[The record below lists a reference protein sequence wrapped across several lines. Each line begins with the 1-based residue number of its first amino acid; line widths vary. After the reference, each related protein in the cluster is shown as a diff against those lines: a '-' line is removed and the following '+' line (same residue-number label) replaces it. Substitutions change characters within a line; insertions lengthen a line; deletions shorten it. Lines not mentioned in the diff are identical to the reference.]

1 MTQIYKEYPGLLTP
15 KECQDI
21 IDIWPTLDRGV
32 ATTTNGRELLLD
44 EREYGSN
51 LRRGTTAF
59 PNSARIPHWDKIIS
73 AINNYNIEQQI
84 NLNGVYEV
92 QMAKYV
98 KGDYFNKHQ
107 DISVKQWSRMVQN
120 DNTRKISVSINL
132 SAPEAYKGGEL
143 IFFTEKTKDGSNG
156 IEMNKQQGTL
166 MAFPS
171 YCEHQVLELVTGIR
185 FALVIWA
192 KGPYW
197 K

>member
-21 IDIWPTLDRGV
+21 IDIWPTLERGK
-32 ATTTNGRELLLD
+32 ATTTNDRELLLNK
-44 EREYGSN
+44 EEYGSDI
-51 LRRGTTAF
+51 RRGTTAF
-59 PNSARIPHWDKIIS
+59 PPSTRIPHWDKIIS

-84 NLNGVYEV
+84 NVNGVYEV

-98 KGDYFNKHQ
+98 KGDYFHKHQ
-107 DISVKQWSRMVQN
+107 DTSVKQWSRMVQN
-120 DNTRKISVSINL
+120 DSTRKLSISINL
-132 SAPEAYKGGEL
+132 SAPEDYTGGEL
-143 IFFTEKTKDGSNG
+143 IFFTEKTETGSNG
-156 IEMNKQQGTL
+156 IAMNKQQGTL

-171 YCEHQVLELVTGIR
+171 YCEHQVNAVEHGTR
-185 FALVIWA
+185 FALVVWA